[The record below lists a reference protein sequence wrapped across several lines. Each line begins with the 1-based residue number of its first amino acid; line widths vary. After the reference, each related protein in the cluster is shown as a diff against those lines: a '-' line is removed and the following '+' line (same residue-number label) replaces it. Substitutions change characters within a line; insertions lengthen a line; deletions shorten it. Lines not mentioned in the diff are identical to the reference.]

1 MLQLRMQVLR
11 VVDATFRGIGED
23 AVLSAQMSDEI
34 IVILHEF
41 FQHFSIEDS
50 GRCDRWWWYGN
61 NLRRNARSAEKLR

>member
-11 VVDATFRGIGED
+11 VVDATFRDIGEH
-23 AVLSAQMSDEI
+23 AVLSAQMFDEI

-50 GRCDRWWWYGN
+50 GQCDRWWRYGN
-61 NLRRNARSAEKLR
+61 NLRRNARSAKKLG